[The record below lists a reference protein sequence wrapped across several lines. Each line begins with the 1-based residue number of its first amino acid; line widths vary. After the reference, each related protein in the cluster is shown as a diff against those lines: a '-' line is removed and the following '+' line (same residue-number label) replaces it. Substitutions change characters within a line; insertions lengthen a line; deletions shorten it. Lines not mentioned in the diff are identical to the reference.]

1 MAGEYIVFNNLT
13 QPAVN
18 DTNLNL
24 LQRYIKQDI
33 QAAVSGDTLPVGA
46 ILPFSSDTIP
56 DNWLLCNG
64 QEVSR
69 TDYYQLFD
77 VIGTTYGAG
86 DGFETFNLPN
96 LQGKIPVGLDSND
109 EDFDTLAETG
119 GSKELQSHSHTG
131 RTGRGKTDFMRVV
144 TYYGANVASNH
155 IVSNGPGSYT
165 DVTGGSSEW
174 NGANH
179 YHDFT
184 TDNTGEGDSGNLQP
198 YIVTNYIIKAQ
209 QSAGV
214 IATVVDNL
222 ISSSSTN
229 ALSANQG
236 KTLNEK
242 IKNLTTYST
251 EERNT
256 GETWIDGKTIYRKTF
271 TYTPTTTDQTG
282 FSHNIANVDKI
293 WITEDSFLDVNGIFL
308 PVNYHRG
315 IDYIYTHV
323 SKTEILMKVSPNGW
337 INFPMYITVKY
348 TKTTD

>member
-1 MAGEYIVFNNLT
+1 MAGEYIEFNNLT

-33 QAAVSGDTLPVGA
+33 QGAVSGDTLPVGA
-46 ILPFSSDTIP
+46 ILPFGSDIIP

-77 VIGTTYGAG
+77 VIGTTFGQG
-86 DGFETFNLPN
+86 DGFTTFKLPD

-119 GSKELQSHSHTG
+119 GEKEHTLTIEEMPSH
-131 RTGRGKTDFMRVV
+131 
-144 TYYGANVASNH
+144 NH
-155 IVSNGPGSYT
+155 N
-165 DVTGGSSEW
+165 GGS
-174 NGANH
+174 NTDGIVQH
-179 YHDFT
+179 LT
-184 TDNTGEGDSGNLQP
+184 TIVQPYTVVSRGTSGEAYKYAASSDVGGGEPHNILQP

-222 ISSSSTN
+222 TSSSSTD

-236 KTLNEK
+236 KVLKELLEGTVLYESETGLNQKTPIPLTDTASNYNRIKIYYKNDDDSNQVWNTAELFDAVGKKATLE
-242 IKNLTTYST
+242 TTRQGST
-251 EERNT
+251 NQYKHTVE
-256 GETWIDGKTIYRKTF
+256 
-271 TYTPTTTDQTG
+271 
-282 FSHNIANVDKI
+282 
-293 WITEDSFLDVNGIFL
+293 ITVAENQINWGHFGQFIINGNGISDYHVDYQGFIRIYK
-308 PVNYHRG
+308 VVGYNY
-315 IDYIYTHV
+315 
-323 SKTEILMKVSPNGW
+323 
-337 INFPMYITVKY
+337 
-348 TKTTD
+348 

>member
-1 MAGEYIVFNNLT
+1 MAGEYIEFNNLT

-33 QAAVSGDTLPVGA
+33 QGAVSGDTLPVGA
-46 ILPFSSDTIP
+46 ILPFGSTTIP

-86 DGFETFNLPN
+86 DGFTTFKLPD
-96 LQGKIPVGLDSND
+96 LQGRIPVGLDSND

-119 GSKELQSHSHTG
+119 GEKEHTLTIEEMPSHSHSMGHVYSNSSGTDY
-131 RTGRGKTDFMRVV
+131 RTPISGV
-144 TYYGANVASNH
+144 YYLNDNLKDTSE
-155 IVSNGPGSYT
+155 I
-165 DVTGGSSEW
+165 GGDQPH
-174 NGANH
+174 NI
-179 YHDFT
+179 
-184 TDNTGEGDSGNLQP
+184 LQP

-222 ISSSSTN
+222 TSSSSTN

-242 IKNLTTYST
+242 IETLSTYST
-251 EERNT
+251 DEIDT
-256 GETWIDGKTIYRKTF
+256 GETWIDGKPIYRKTF

-282 FSHNIANVDKI
+282 FSHNIANIDKI

-315 IDYIYTHV
+315 VDYLYTHA

-337 INFPMYITVKY
+337 INYPMYITVKY